1 MQQRVQYRSFL
12 SYIDRTRE
20 YYGAHGYSEP
30 FAWAHHREVPFTALA
45 KPLSECRVGLMTTAG
60 PPDAEAQDL
69 ADGKVTELYALGA
82 NPPPTRLM
90 TEGLAWDK
98 EATHTDDIE
107 SYLPLNRLSEYA
119 AEGRIG
125 SASPRFY
132 GVPTD
137 YSVGRTMRRYAPQ
150 LLEWCRE
157 DSVDAV
163 LLSGL

>member
-12 SYIDRTRE
+12 SYIDRARE
-20 YYGAHGYSEP
+20 YYAAHGYPEP
-30 FAWAHHREVPFTALA
+30 FAWAYNRDVPFTALS
-45 KPLSECRVGLMTTAG
+45 KPLSECRVGLITTAG
-60 PPDAEAQDL
+60 PPGSEAQDL
-69 ADGKVTELYALGA
+69 ADGKVTELYELAA
-82 NPPPTRLM
+82 DPPPTKLV

-98 EATHTDDIE
+98 EATHTDDVE

-137 YSVGRTMRRYAPQ
+137 YSVGRTLRRYAPQ
-150 LLEWCRE
+150 ILKWCRE
-157 DSVDAV
+157 DDVDAV

>member
-1 MQQRVQYRSFL
+1 MQQRAQCRSFL
-12 SYIDRTRE
+12 SYIDRSRE
-20 YYGAHGYSEP
+20 YYGAQGYTEP
-30 FAWAHHREVPFTALA
+30 FAWAHNRDVPFTALA
-45 KPLSECRVGLMTTAG
+45 KPLSECRIGLITTAG
-60 PPDAEAQDL
+60 PPGAEAQDL
-69 ADGKVTELYALGA
+69 ADGKVTELYALPA
-82 NPPPTRLM
+82 NPPPARLV

-98 EATHTDDIE
+98 ESTHTDDVE

-137 YSVGRTMRRYAPQ
+137 YSVGRTLRRYAPQ

-157 DSVDAV
+157 DGVDAA